1 MIHLGFGLYRHML
14 NPAYYSFARQC
25 GATHI
30 IVHLVDYFGNCNSG
44 TNQPVGDSSG
54 WGDVQSDRSIWSVES
69 LQKLKEEIEE
79 EGLIFYGIENF
90 NPYDWYDVLFDGPL
104 KNTQMDFLKQ
114 IVRNMG
120 KVGIPV
126 MGYNFSLAGVT
137 GRIEGPF
144 ARGGAIS
151 VGMQDIDNSPLPD
164 GVVWNMRYA
173 ENKENKQQPVCTSEE
188 LWNRVGWFLNQLLP
202 VAEEAG
208 VRLAA
213 HPDDP
218 PVPFLRNTPRL
229 VIQPSLYG
237 RLRDI
242 NPSPNNCFEYC
253 LGTLTEMT
261 EGNIYEYTEMYARD
275 NRLAYI
281 HLRNVKGKVPMYRET
296 FIDEG
301 DLDVKRIIK
310 ILNEINYEGV
320 IIPDHT
326 PLMACDAP
334 WHAGMAYAM
343 GYLKALI

>member
-1 MIHLGFGLYRHML
+1 
-14 NPAYYSFARQC
+14 
-25 GATHI
+25 
-30 IVHLVDYFGNCNSG
+30 
-44 TNQPVGDSSG
+44 
-54 WGDVQSDRSIWSVES
+54 
-69 LQKLKEEIEE
+69 
-79 EGLIFYGIENF
+79 
-90 NPYDWYDVLFDGPL
+90 
-104 KNTQMDFLKQ
+104 
-114 IVRNMG
+114 MG
-120 KVGIPV
+120 EVGIPV